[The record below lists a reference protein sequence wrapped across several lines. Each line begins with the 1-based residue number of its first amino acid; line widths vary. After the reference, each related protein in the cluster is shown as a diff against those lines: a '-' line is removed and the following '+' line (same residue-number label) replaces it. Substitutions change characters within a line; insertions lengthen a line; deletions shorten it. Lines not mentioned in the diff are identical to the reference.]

1 MSWAKSRHPPS
12 RHPYLP
18 PIHLQ
23 KNPQLEN
30 LKMLACLTPSLA
42 ASSASPARA
51 LWLAFSLARR
61 RDWPPPRLILL
72 SEVCSCGCLQ
82 T

>member
-12 RHPYLP
+12 VIPTSL
-18 PIHLQ
+18 LQ
-23 KNPQLEN
+23 KSPAGELE
-30 LKMLACLTPSLA
+30 MLACLTPSLA

-51 LWLAFSLARR
+51 LWLAFALTRH

-72 SEVCSCGCLQ
+72 
-82 T
+82 

>member
-12 RHPYLP
+12 VIPTSL
-18 PIHLQ
+18 LQ
-23 KNPQLEN
+23 KSPAGELE
-30 LKMLACLTPSLA
+30 MLACLTPSLGSLA

-51 LWLAFSLARR
+51 LWLAFDLARH

-72 SEVCSCGCLQ
+72 SELCRCGCLQ